1 MPLPIDISPVPA
13 STAHNPGSSQPLAD
27 SEARSHAASGRE
39 INDRRA
45 SVENAEALR
54 LARAL

>member
-13 STAHNPGSSQPLAD
+13 SSAHNPGSSQPLPDREPRA
-27 SEARSHAASGRE
+27 HAASGRE

-54 LARAL
+54 RARAL